1 MISFYLFSLFII
13 LNFDIFMIDQ
23 QVYLPNLTYYIL
35 ILTFLKDLL
44 YFLQVKIIVIRIID
58 ILTPV
63 FLL

>member
-1 MISFYLFSLFII
+1 
-13 LNFDIFMIDQ
+13 MIDQ